1 MDNKSEDTKL
11 ELSLTNFQSIGNAD
25 LTFEKGINLLLG
37 QSNSGKTAILRAIKV
52 LLTNNSHSARYI
64 KHGEKETEVNMKY
77 LGNDVTWNRTDKDI
91 NYTVNGEFYRKAGN
105 SDLFKILEDNGF
117 VLDGKGE
124 LMNIEG
130 ELQLPFPMDRTSSE
144 LFKLFENIFCVSDS
158 SLVLKTYKETEATKK
173 VELKSEE
180 ENIVSIERKIKAID
194 KLKEEVDVEKLEKY
208 KKDLSAKDN
217 EYTLYK
223 KNFDKLNRLTNFIK
237 HVNIDK
243 DKLNTEFNTDKI
255 VEYSNLTKNIDKINK
270 SGKLVKKFK
279 NLNIPEEY
287 TLDNINKYKSLQ
299 ASYDKLN
306 KLKSIVSKEYTLKT
320 FSTDKIDNYLEL
332 LNSYKTV
339 KEYAKSIKKLKK
351 KQEVLEE
358 EYRIIQEKLSK
369 YKTCPLCG
377 HTLEEQE

>member
-1 MDNKSEDTKL
+1 M
-11 ELSLTNFQSIGNAD
+11 
-25 LTFEKGINLLLG
+25 
-37 QSNSGKTAILRAIKV
+37 
-52 LLTNNSHSARYI
+52 
-64 KHGEKETEVNMKY
+64 
-77 LGNDVTWNRTDKDI
+77 
-91 NYTVNGEFYRKAGN
+91 
-105 SDLFKILEDNGF
+105 
-117 VLDGKGE
+117 
-124 LMNIEG
+124 
-130 ELQLPFPMDRTSSE
+130 
-144 LFKLFENIFCVSDS
+144 
-158 SLVLKTYKETEATKK
+158 
-173 VELKSEE
+173 
-180 ENIVSIERKIKAID
+180 
-194 KLKEEVDVEKLEKY
+194 
-208 KKDLSAKDN
+208 
-217 EYTLYK
+217 
-223 KNFDKLNRLTNFIK
+223 TNFIK